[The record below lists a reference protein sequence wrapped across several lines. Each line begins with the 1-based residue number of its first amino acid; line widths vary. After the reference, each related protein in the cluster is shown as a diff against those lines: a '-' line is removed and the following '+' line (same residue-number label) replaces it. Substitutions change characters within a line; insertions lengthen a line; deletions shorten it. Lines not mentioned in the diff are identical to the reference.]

1 MDKQAFKQ
9 RMQNLKSYRENNP
22 GKGYWDWKIEAFQ
35 DGGEVTRKSLRD
47 IRKESTIGDKLDYN
61 VMLQNQNTYQKEF
74 ATNWYKE
81 RAKNPKY
88 RSQLGDGRL
97 DKILSDID
105 KATWKN
111 PTEAMKDN
119 LISQGYTPTEQNI
132 KAQLQAINAKGT
144 KGFAVPS
151 MYSYYGAPRNT
162 WHEGIGHIVGD
173 NNPAIL
179 DSTPSISIPSNDPQY
194 SDYVNQANEKHAQ
207 TWDFRGKN
215 QTLKD
220 DAGNYYIDP
229 NRYLSSDDIQEMIN
243 KGAVIPDQWKDITTQ
258 DISDLT
264 NTFAYNY
271 AEGG

>member
-1 MDKQAFKQ
+1 
-9 RMQNLKSYRENNP
+9 L
-22 GKGYWDWKIEAFQ
+22 
-35 DGGEVTRKSLRD
+35 LL
-47 IRKESTIGDKLDYN
+47 IGDGK
-61 VMLQNQNTYQKEF
+61 
-74 ATNWYKE
+74 
-81 RAKNPKY
+81 
-88 RSQLGDGRL
+88 L

-132 KAQLQAINAKGT
+132 KSQLQAINAKGT

-215 QTLKD
+215 
-220 DAGNYYIDP
+220 
-229 NRYLSSDDIQEMIN
+229 
-243 KGAVIPDQWKDITTQ
+243 
-258 DISDLT
+258 
-264 NTFAYNY
+264 
-271 AEGG
+271 